1 MKKVIGF
8 GLVML
13 LAVPAMAQFMGLPV
27 AGGRG
32 CDRLGHSRHRAG
44 WCSVMISTCTA
55 CGERWPCGRT

>member
-27 AGGRG
+27 AGGG
-32 CDRLGHSRHRAG
+32 VATGWGIPGIGRAG
-44 WCSVMISTCTA
+44 A
-55 CGERWPCGRT
+55 R